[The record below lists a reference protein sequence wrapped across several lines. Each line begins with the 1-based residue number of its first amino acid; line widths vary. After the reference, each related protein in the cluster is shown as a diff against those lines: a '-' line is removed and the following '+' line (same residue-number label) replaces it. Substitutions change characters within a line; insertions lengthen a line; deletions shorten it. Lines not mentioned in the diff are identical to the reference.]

1 MSGQKSQAT
10 LEVQHKVGTPATE
23 GAKRPPLRRCTSF
36 TWKTTRP
43 PRGNNKY
50 ARQNAFEDLE
60 QSALIAPTS
69 TIKQQHPVNPPKLST
84 PAPALCATF
93 SCERNQVKES
103 LSMLMLLLVTVNV
116 FFELEATI
124 EIARCT
130 WLPLKPVCEH
140 SQDCGDILN
149 ASFFLSIL
157 MFVLASL
164 NACLALKVTIESP
177 WISLLHAALGVQEFP
192 DSKLVAAKT
201 SISTKLDTLATGE
214 MQPRTLRRSP
224 TFTSKIS
231 MEHVQP
237 PSECQDAIEAFELPA
252 PSVAITTVEKCQPCD
267 QTESS
272 TSSLA
277 ANTPST
283 FDKGGA
289 TTTAGLQ
296 PPLLHRSPSFTDNVS
311 LSCIKQPLEHSCD
324 QTKSST
330 SALAANTPSTF
341 DKGELR
347 RREDCSH
354 LCYIAVL
361 LSLTTTL
368 VQTNLATSATPF
380 RAKARHDGGIVA
392 ADASSDVN
400 KSGISEKHGFNRPP
414 LRRSPSV
421 TDKPPNAKQPFEQ
434 KFAVDN
440 SKPSTSRAPDCVKPS
455 HGSGFIPAN
464 ALSIPDKDT
473 HTTEETERPVL
484 RRSPSFTS
492 KISMPC
498 VKRLFLR
505 QDAFGCMEPH
515 ARQLDQNKFLVPTRA
530 VKCSA

>member
-1 MSGQKSQAT
+1 
-10 LEVQHKVGTPATE
+10 
-23 GAKRPPLRRCTSF
+23 
-36 TWKTTRP
+36 
-43 PRGNNKY
+43 
-50 ARQNAFEDLE
+50 
-60 QSALIAPTS
+60 
-69 TIKQQHPVNPPKLST
+69 
-84 PAPALCATF
+84 
-93 SCERNQVKES
+93 
-103 LSMLMLLLVTVNV
+103 
-116 FFELEATI
+116 
-124 EIARCT
+124 
-130 WLPLKPVCEH
+130 
-140 SQDCGDILN
+140 
-149 ASFFLSIL
+149 
-157 MFVLASL
+157 
-164 NACLALKVTIESP
+164 
-177 WISLLHAALGVQEFP
+177 
-192 DSKLVAAKT
+192 
-201 SISTKLDTLATGE
+201 
-214 MQPRTLRRSP
+214 
-224 TFTSKIS
+224 
-231 MEHVQP
+231 
-237 PSECQDAIEAFELPA
+237 DAIEAFELPA
-252 PSVAITTVEKCQPCD
+252 PSVAITTVEKYQPCD

-341 DKGELR
+341 DKGGAKTTGGLQPP
-347 RREDCSH
+347 
-354 LCYIAVL
+354 L
-361 LSLTTTL
+361 LHRSPPFTHNDWLSTVNQPL
-368 VQTNLATSATPF
+368 EQCHPVVQTNLATSATSF

-440 SKPSTSRAPDCVKPS
+440 SKPSTSRTPDCVKPS
-455 HGSGFIPAN
+455 HGSGVIPAN

-484 RRSPSFTS
+484 RRSPSFTN

-498 VKRLFLR
+498 VKRPFLR